1 MDSVYNLLIRWLH
14 WLDFRFDCT
23 KSLLRRRHQ
32 DGPSRYRLRLSQAAV
47 PMIVGMVLQVCAPPP
62 QKMCLLWFSQ
72 HRFAC
77 MRHSPHVFDFLRLF
91 QALFRHPD
99 FRDFLQLAVGVV
111 WGVLSNG
118 IALPASILHAKG
130 RSGPKQTHC
139 PCCVMG
145 LRAIRGIRTTAC
157 RDSMVIGLP
166 PVSLD
171 TSKRRLSSHTTDL
184 SAVEYGTPAAAS

>member
-1 MDSVYNLLIRWLH
+1 MCLTFSVGSKRCSVIMISMTSCNLLLAS
-14 WLDFRFDCT
+14 FGASSSTVRF
-23 KSLLRRRHQ
+23 H
-32 DGPSRYRLRLSQAAV
+32 PLS
-47 PMIVGMVLQVCAPPP
+47 
-62 QKMCLLWFSQ
+62 
-72 HRFAC
+72 
-77 MRHSPHVFDFLRLF
+77 
-91 QALFRHPD
+91 
-99 FRDFLQLAVGVV
+99 
-111 WGVLSNG
+111 VLSNG
-118 IALPASILHAKG
+118 IALPASILHAKA

-184 SAVEYGTPAAAS
+184 SAVECGTPLQRPSDICTLGLLDALPAPRFCTLPCRRQP